1 MTWRFADLPVRTKFL
16 ITLGI
21 PVVGLVLLIGKQ
33 VDSSLKR
40 RDVLRYVSVQS
51 MNIRLLGDMA
61 EALQQEGA
69 GAVAWLS
76 GLESNV
82 QRMVV
87 RRNATD
93 AAILRLGDPDLELD
107 ADIRPATTVAMLDV
121 LRERVLNHSLP
132 ASEAELEYRRMAQ
145 QQIDNIAHV
154 FRQAMDPETNERL
167 FAHLSL
173 LNAKEA
179 LNDLRMRLTRAL
191 AMDPV
196 PPSQ

>member
-145 QQIDNIAHV
+145 QQIGRASC
-154 FRQAMDPETNERL
+154 RER
-167 FAHLSL
+167 
-173 LNAKEA
+173 
-179 LNDLRMRLTRAL
+179 
-191 AMDPV
+191 V
-196 PPSQ
+196 